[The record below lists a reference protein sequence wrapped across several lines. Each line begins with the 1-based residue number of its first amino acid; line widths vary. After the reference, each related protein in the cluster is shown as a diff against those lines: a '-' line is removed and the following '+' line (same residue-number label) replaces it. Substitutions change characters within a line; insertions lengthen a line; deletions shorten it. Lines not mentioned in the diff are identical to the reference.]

1 MGTVLMLERDN
12 VVIGGG
18 LSGLVAAMRLKG
30 NTLLLSYGMGETA
43 ISTGVLSF
51 PASRDPQAERWFLDT
66 MSDSGCPY
74 VEGKCLTEAGAIC
87 EGLVQASTGLKGSPV
102 PVAFNTEKPGYVP
115 VTFMKGSSY
124 QEMAKTVESSDDAAD
139 ELAGILRSLELG
151 SIALPPVLGISRAL
165 EIRERISK
173 AVGAEVCEYVT
184 APSALGLRL
193 VMALWEKAR
202 SWTEILELTKVERIG
217 DGRVEGRMGT
227 KGRREICV
235 KADNLVIAT
244 GGLLTGFRVSG
255 DRLYEPLT
263 GITVTDDFESCLDRS
278 FAADHP
284 LMRKGIGLRP
294 FKTCGF
300 DSVCAVGA
308 AATGFGLY
316 GALVSGF
323 HAGDHV

>member
-18 LSGLVAAMRLKG
+18 LSGLVAAMQLKG
-30 NTLLLSYGMGETA
+30 STLLLSYGMGETA

-51 PASRDPQAERWFLDT
+51 PASRDLQAERWFLDL
-66 MSDSGCPY
+66 MSDSRCPY
-74 VEGKCLTEAGAIC
+74 VEGKCLTEAGSIR
-87 EGLVQASTGLKGSPV
+87 EGLVQASTVLKGSPV
-102 PVAFNTEKPGYVP
+102 PITFNTEKPGYAS

-124 QEMAKTVESSDDAAD
+124 QEMAKTIECDDRAIS
-139 ELAGILRSLELG
+139 ELADALRGLNLKC
-151 SIALPPVLGISRAL
+151 IALPPVLGISRAP
-165 EIRERISK
+165 EIREHISK
-173 AVGAEVCEYVT
+173 SVGADVCEYVT

-193 VMALWEKAR
+193 VMSLWEKAR
-202 SWTEILELTKVERIG
+202 EHTEILELTKVDRIG
-217 DGRVEGRMGT
+217 DGHVEGRMGT
-227 KGRREICV
+227 KGRREIRV
-235 KADNLVIAT
+235 RADSLVIAT

-263 GITVTDDFESCLDRS
+263 DTTVADDFESCLDPS
-278 FAADHP
+278 FASDHP

-300 DSVCAVGA
+300 DSVRAVGA

-323 HAGDHV
+323 RAGDHV

>member
-1 MGTVLMLERDN
+1 MGAVLMLEQDN

-43 ISTGVLSF
+43 ISTGVISF
-51 PASRDPQAERWFLDT
+51 PPSRDRQAERWFLDT

-74 VEGKCLTEAGAIC
+74 VEGKCLTEAGSIR
-87 EGLVQASTGLKGSPV
+87 EGLVQASTGLKGSPAL
-102 PVAFNTEKPGYVP
+102 VAFNTEKPGYVP
-115 VTFMKGSSY
+115 VTFMKGRSY
-124 QEMAKTVESSDDAAD
+124 QEMAKTVECNDRAIS
-139 ELAGILRSLELG
+139 ELADALRVLNLNC
-151 SIALPPVLGISRAL
+151 IALPPVLGISRAL
-165 EIRERISK
+165 EVRERISK
-173 AVGAEVCEYVT
+173 AVDAEVCEYVT

-202 SWTEILELTKVERIG
+202 EHTEILELTKVERIC
-217 DGRVEGRMGT
+217 DGHVEGRMGT
-227 KGRREICV
+227 KGRREIRV

-263 GITVTDDFESCLDRS
+263 DITVADDFESCLDRS
-278 FAADHP
+278 FMADHP

-294 FKTCGF
+294 FRTCGF
-300 DSVCAVGA
+300 DSVRAVGA

-323 HAGDHV
+323 HAGDHI